1 MSSAGSGCAGVSV
14 PVAGALVAILGL
26 VLVLVLDLLG
36 SVDLSFV
43 GVLWGPGAAVGLA
56 VSFVVSA
63 TTDDGLPA
71 GATKAQ
77 VG

>member
-14 PVAGALVAILGL
+14 PVAGALVAILG
-26 VLVLVLDLLG
+26 LVLDLLG